1 MIRFLTLASSSAGNA
16 ALLSWGG
23 QHLLIDAGI
32 SCLRIRKSLAAL
44 GLSMDDLSAL
54 LITHAHNDHIAA
66 LSTMVRRHAVPIY
79 ATAETARQIAYRV
92 AGAEPLLRPFSAGS
106 SLEIGGFFVSS
117 FPTSHDIPGSA
128 AYRIDCGGRSL
139 GLLTDTGIVPQG
151 AERLMGV
158 DLLVLEANHD
168 VEMLRGGPYPYA
180 LKERVLGRWGHLSNA
195 AAAQFAREA
204 ALHGTGDIIL
214 AHLSQ
219 ENNTPRAALETVSA
233 ALEPVGY
240 GGRLTVAPRDVP
252 CEPHLLEESTCSVLP
267 SSALES

>member
-158 DLLVLEANHD
+158 DLLVLESNHD
-168 VEMLRGGPYPYA
+168 VETLLSGPYPYL
-180 LKERVLGRWGHLSNA
+180 LKQRVLGDLGHLSNDLA
-195 AAAQFAREA
+195 ARFAVASARA
-204 ALHGTGDIIL
+204 GTGEIVL
-214 AHLSQ
+214 AHLSK
-219 ENNTPRAALETVSA
+219 ENNTPQMALNTVGRALEA
-233 ALEPVGY
+233 AGWT
-240 GGRLTVAPRDVP
+240 GRLSVAPQDV
-252 CEPHLLEESTCSVLP
+252 CSNCYTVEAHLCSESW
-267 SSALES
+267 